1 MTQKRRPQPRS
12 RNVRTRT
19 TRSRKGVGTSFLSR
33 LSHISIWGYLL
44 AVVVAIALYCF
55 VLFYFFV
62 DPYSFQ
68 WKAIYGE
75 TTYPE
80 GYEIR
85 GIDVS
90 HYQQEIRWEK
100 LRNASMG
107 TDPVTFVI
115 IKATE
120 GESII
125 DEYFNDNF
133 YQAYKNDFVR
143 GAYHFLTPDV
153 TAERQA
159 RFFIRQVHL
168 EVGDLPPVLDVEDER
183 KWRAAG
189 YNNAQIQK
197 KAADWLRIVEQHY
210 GVAPIIYS
218 GYKFHRDILSDS
230 IFDRYPRWIAHY
242 YVDKPRD
249 DVRWAFW
256 QHTDCGK
263 IKGIRGSV
271 DCNIFNGD
279 MDALNAILIH

>member
-1 MTQKRRPQPRS
+1 MMQKRRPQPRS
-12 RNVRTRT
+12 KTVRNRTSRG
-19 TRSRKGVGTSFLSR
+19 RKGGGTSFFSR
-33 LSHISIWGYLL
+33 LTHIPIWGY
-44 AVVVAIALYCF
+44 VVVAAAAVALYCF
-55 VLFYFFV
+55 VLIHFFV

-68 WKAIYGE
+68 WRAIYGE

-107 TDPVTFVI
+107 ADPVTFVI

-133 YQAYKNDFVR
+133 YQAFRNDFIR

-153 TAERQA
+153 PAERQA

-168 EVGDLPPVLDVEDER
+168 ETGDLPPVLDVEDER

-189 YNNAQIQK
+189 YTDAMIREMV
-197 KAADWLRIVEQHY
+197 AEWLRIVEQHY
-210 GVAPIIYS
+210 GVRPIVYS

-230 IFDRYPRWIAHY
+230 VLDRYPRWIAHY
-242 YVDKPRD
+242 YIDNPRE
-249 DVRWAFW
+249 DVRWTFW

-279 MDALNAILIH
+279 MDDLNAILIH